1 MKGRLHTLYIIAFC
15 IYLAAVALLCFIKPS
30 SLPEV
35 DIKTIFGLPLD
46 KVLHFLMFLPYPIL
60 AGTVF
65 ISREQHILATFLTL
79 LILAVTGI
87 GVAYGTEIIQ
97 SHTGYRSYEIADFHA
112 DMIGIAAGTLL
123 AAAYITYTRL
133 KK

>member
-1 MKGRLHTLYIIAFC
+1 MKGRTHTLYIIIFC
-15 IYLAAVALLCFIKPS
+15 MYLAAVGLLCFIKPS
-30 SLPEV
+30 SLPEM
-35 DIKTIFGLPLD
+35 DIKTFFGLPLD
-46 KVLHFLMFLPYPIL
+46 KVLHFLMFLPYPFLSGMIFL
-60 AGTVF
+60 
-65 ISREQHILATFLTL
+65 SKEQRPIVSCVIL

>member
-1 MKGRLHTLYIIAFC
+1 MKGKVHTIYIITFC
-15 IYLAAVALLCFIKPS
+15 IYLAAVALLCFLKPS

-35 DIKTIFGLPLD
+35 DIKTFLGLPID
-46 KVLHFLMFLPYPIL
+46 KVLHFLMFLPYPVL
-60 AGTVF
+60 AGLVF
-65 ISREQHILATFLTL
+65 ISSEQRPAAAVIIL